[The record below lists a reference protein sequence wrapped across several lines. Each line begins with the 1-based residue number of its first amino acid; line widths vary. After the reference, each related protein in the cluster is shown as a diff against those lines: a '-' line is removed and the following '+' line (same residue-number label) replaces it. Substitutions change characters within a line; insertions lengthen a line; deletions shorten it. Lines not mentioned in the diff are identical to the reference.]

1 MNGLNIATALS
12 ASGFS
17 YYKRPGKEQ
26 YVLLFGSPTGDAV
39 LMVALEGQ
47 WLVFSVSVFTA
58 SPTPA
63 DLEILS
69 AALAEENVKRYGVK
83 LVKIESAVF
92 AVYEMPTSL
101 ARRLKADELREFM
114 YDVRD
119 ALFSARYK
127 VLTSLKDRRELVK
140 LELAF
145 RRPDG
150 NETVSLPAEPD
161 EFEF

>member
-1 MNGLNIATALS
+1 MNDMNVAAALN

-47 WLVFSVSVFTA
+47 WLVFSAAVFTA

-63 DLEILS
+63 ELEVLT
-69 AALAEENVKRYGVK
+69 AALTDENVKRYGVK
-83 LVKIESAVF
+83 LVKIESSVF
-92 AVYEMPTSL
+92 GVYEMPTTL
-101 ARRLKADELREFM
+101 AARLKSDELREFI

-119 ALFSARYK
+119 ALFSARYN
-127 VLTSLKDRRELVK
+127 VLTSLKDQRDLVK

-150 NETVSLPAEPD
+150 NEPASLPLESD
-161 EFEF
+161 ELEF